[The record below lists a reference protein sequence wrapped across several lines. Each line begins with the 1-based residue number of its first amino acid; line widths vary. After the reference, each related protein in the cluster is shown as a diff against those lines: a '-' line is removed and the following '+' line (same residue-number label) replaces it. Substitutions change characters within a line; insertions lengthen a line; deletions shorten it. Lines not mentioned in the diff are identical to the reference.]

1 METSPDAPASPKLR
15 SSGGP
20 ASPKLRSSGGG
31 FAWAGAA
38 LFAAALSYFLFTY
51 VVTFGEI
58 TAGDITTPAIAVD
71 VALFSVFALHHSVF
85 ARERVRGWIARA
97 VSPRLERPMYV
108 WAASLMLI
116 AVCALWQPIPGAA
129 WRIEGPAAWVFPI
142 VQLAGVWLTLRS
154 ASVIDIWDLAGVRV
168 SGGPEGP
175 PLRDEAPKTQR
186 LARGSET
193 NWELGVGSWEFKT
206 EGPYGWVR
214 HPIYLG
220 WLLLVFPVATMT
232 SSRLLFAVVSSAYIV
247 LAIPFEERS
256 LRRASGGGYAEYMR
270 EVRWKLIPGLY

>member
-1 METSPDAPASPKLR
+1 METSPDA
-15 SSGGP
+15 P

-38 LFAAALSYFLFTY
+38 LFAASLSYFLFTY

-58 TAGDITTPAIAVD
+58 TAGAITGRAIAVD
-71 VALFSVFALHHSVF
+71 IALFSVFALHHSVF

-129 WRIEGPAAWVFPI
+129 WRIEGPAAWIFPI

-154 ASVIDIWDLAGVRV
+154 AAVIDIWDLAGVRV

-175 PLRDEAPKTQR
+175 PPRDETPETSR
-186 LARGSET
+186 PARGSET
-193 NWELGVGSWEFKT
+193 NWELGVGSWEFQTK
-206 EGPYGWVR
+206 GPYGWVR

-232 SSRLLFAVVSSAYIV
+232 NSRLLFAVVSSAYIV

-256 LRRASGGGYAEYMR
+256 LRRASGGSYADYMR
-270 EVRWKLIPGLY
+270 QVRWKLIPGLY

>member
-1 METSPDAPASPKLR
+1 VETSPDAPASPELR

-20 ASPKLRSSGGG
+20 ASPKLRRSGGG

-38 LFAAALSYFLFTY
+38 LFAASLSYFLFTY

-58 TAGDITTPAIAVD
+58 TAGTITGRAIAVD
-71 VALFSVFALHHSVF
+71 IALFSVFALHHSVF

-129 WRIEGPAAWVFPI
+129 WRIEGPAAWIFPI

-154 ASVIDIWDLAGVRV
+154 AAVIDIWDLAGVRQAV
-168 SGGPEGP
+168 LTPNFQLPTPNAES
-175 PLRDEAPKTQR
+175 RASNRSD
-186 LARGSET
+186 S
-193 NWELGVGSWEFKT
+193 NWELGIGSWDFKT

-232 SSRLLFAVVSSAYIV
+232 NSRLLFAVVSSAYIV

-256 LRRASGGGYAEYMR
+256 LRRASGGSYADYMR
-270 EVRWKLIPGLY
+270 QVRWKLIPGLY